1 MPRDAT
7 EPASGLQARC
17 YWYHTGMAGTE
28 RGLRPLELPRGA
40 LDPDSIPLYERV
52 AGQLWD
58 DLRASGARSGDRL
71 PSERV
76 LAERYHVS
84 RVTLRSTLTLL
95 AERGAVQA
103 APSRGWFVAG
113 DVTTATATS
122 HVEGFAD
129 YARKHRIPISTTVLR
144 SLTRPATVR
153 EAQQLRIAP
162 GEELFEIQRLRSLNG
177 MVVVLEHN
185 RLPLALCPTLAETD
199 FTQASLYATLL
210 AADPPQIPR
219 RAEYTVEA
227 RPPNRQERRFLEL
240 EGTSVPILM
249 ARQLTYSQ
257 HSRPLELTHQAYRGD
272 RYQFRGSIT

>member
-1 MPRDAT
+1 M
-7 EPASGLQARC
+7 
-17 YWYHTGMAGTE
+17 TGTG
-28 RGLRPLELPRGA
+28 RGLRPLEFPRGA
-40 LDPDSIPLYERV
+40 LDPDSVPLYERV
-52 AGQLWD
+52 AGQLWE

-71 PSERV
+71 PSERI

-113 DVTTATATS
+113 EVTAATS
-122 HVEGFAD
+122 TAHVEGFAD
-129 YARKHRIPISTTVLR
+129 YARKHRIPTSTKVLL
-144 SLTRPATVR
+144 SHVRPCTVR
-153 EAQQLRIAP
+153 EAQRLRIAP
-162 GEELFEIQRLRSLNG
+162 GEDLFEMERLRSFNG

-185 RLPLALCPTLAETD
+185 RLPLAMCPALADTD
-199 FTQASLYATLL
+199 FTHASLYATLL
-210 AADPPQIPR
+210 TADPPQIPR
-219 RAEYTVEA
+219 RAEYAVEA
-227 RPPNRQERRFLEL
+227 RPPTRQERRALEL

-257 HSRPLELTHQAYRGD
+257 HGRPLELTHQAYRGD